1 MGGERGGHNKY
12 KSNQNP
18 KGFGCK
24 TVRPQNTGREM
35 RIEEE
40 NGITRI
46 YVRQS
51 WLGDALMCPERAR
64 LISLHPETRKEN
76 DSAMMGTACHAG
88 IEAVL
93 RDEISPL
100 SIGEYSISSFR
111 AAETDLLNQNKKI
124 NITNTEPRNWD
135 KHIASMSDAWVRDIM
150 PLVPKGGVSEFK
162 FSAKVADVAD
172 AIFPYE
178 LWFEGTMD
186 YFHPTEIWDWKTAAR
201 KYYQAE
207 KQNQNIQSA
216 VYAKAATSL
225 GLIDYDVKFNF
236 GVMIRNAS
244 STGQIVP
251 VVRTANHGDW
261 IVEQTKTLVNN
272 LLTISNRWPSS
283 RWLANDQHFLCSE
296 RWCPVWSMCKGSYIT
311 SDNNN
316 AEEA

>member
-1 MGGERGGHNKY
+1 
-12 KSNQNP
+12 
-18 KGFGCK
+18 
-24 TVRPQNTGREM
+24 M
-35 RIEEE
+35 RIEEK

-296 RWCPVWSMCKGSYIT
+296 RWCPVWSMCKGSYIA

>member
-1 MGGERGGHNKY
+1 
-12 KSNQNP
+12 
-18 KGFGCK
+18 
-24 TVRPQNTGREM
+24 M

-100 SIGEYSISSFR
+100 SIGEYSISSFS

-296 RWCPVWSMCKGSYIT
+296 RLCPVWSMCKGSYIA

>member
-1 MGGERGGHNKY
+1 
-12 KSNQNP
+12 
-18 KGFGCK
+18 
-24 TVRPQNTGREM
+24 M
-35 RIEEE
+35 RIEQTDT
-40 NGITRI
+40 GTRI

-64 LISLHPETRKEN
+64 LIALHPESRKEN
-76 DSAMMGTACHAG
+76 DSAMMGTAVHAG

-93 RDEISPL
+93 RGEISPVNIDDFAV
-100 SIGEYSISSFR
+100 SAFR
-111 AAETDLLNQNKKI
+111 VAETQLLIQAKKI
-124 NITNTEPRNWD
+124 NITNTDPRNWD
-135 KHIASMSDAWVRDIM
+135 KHIASMANAWVKDIM
-150 PLVPKGGVSEFK
+150 PSVPEGGDCEWK
-162 FSAKVADVAD
+162 FSAKVADVVD
-172 AIFPYE
+172 GIFPYE

-186 YFHPTEIWDWKTAAR
+186 YFHPQSIWDWKTAAR

-225 GLIDYDVKFNF
+225 GLMDYDVTFNF

-251 VVRTANHGDW
+251 VVRTAQHGEW

-272 LLTISNRWPSS
+272 LLIINNSQPST
-283 RWLANDQHFLCSE
+283 RWLANDQHFLCSQ
-296 RWCPVWSMCKGSYIT
+296 RWCPVWSKCKGSYIT
-311 SDNNN
+311 SETDN